1 MYPTGKVQSADP
13 LTVYNKYKGAGEE
26 YMVSGSDDFT
36 LFLWHPAKSN
46 KPVCR
51 MTGHQQ
57 LINQVTYLFVL
68 VTRIYGII
76 ICRYLTTRSPADLVK
91 SENNAIFFVK
101 SCRGEK
107 SFFEIPNFLVVLLF
121 LNF

>member
-1 MYPTGKVQSADP
+1 VEGKKFIKKLIRLYLSSGSGTSPITVYPTGKVQSADP

-57 LINQVTYLFVL
+57 LINQVTYLF
-68 VTRIYGII
+68 
-76 ICRYLTTRSPADLVK
+76 S
-91 SENNAIFFVK
+91 
-101 SCRGEK
+101 
-107 SFFEIPNFLVVLLF
+107 
-121 LNF
+121 